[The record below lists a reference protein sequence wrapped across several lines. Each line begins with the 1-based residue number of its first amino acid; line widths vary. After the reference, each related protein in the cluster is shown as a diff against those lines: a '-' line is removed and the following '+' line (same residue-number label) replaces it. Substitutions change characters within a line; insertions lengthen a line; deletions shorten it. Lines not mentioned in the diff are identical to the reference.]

1 MLESEGVG
9 LSTLFFYRTPPV
21 AVSVYSRVI
30 LKDGQISLP
39 SQAEEFLIF
48 WKGNFVEKHSF
59 RRVST
64 KFLLQEIR

>member
-9 LSTLFFYRTPPV
+9 MSTLFFYRTPPV

-30 LKDGQISLP
+30 LKDGQTSLP

-64 KFLLQEIR
+64 KFLHQEIR